1 MHRVLK
7 AFSCSFD
14 GVRSEMLQPGDERDF
29 GSMADGLKRAGYISD
44 LGASSGG
51 GADLRDDGPTVAE
64 YVSAGYLASNYPPRG
79 YASRSSSEEIEAAI
93 KAQAEAEA
101 AKASAEELAKKEAEE
116 AAAREAAEKEAV
128 AAKADLAG
136 KTNAQLIA
144 IAKAEEIAVETDDNK
159 PALIDKIAV
168 GRAAKAAVQG

>member
-51 GADLRDDGPTVAE
+51 GAELRDDGPTVAE
-64 YVSAGYLASNYPPRG
+64 YVSAGYLASNYPPEG
-79 YASRSSSEEIEAAI
+79 YASRSAPEEIEAAI
-93 KAQAEAEA
+93 KAQVEAEA
-101 AKASAEELAKKEAEE
+101 AKAAAEEQGKKEVEE
-116 AAAREAAEKEAV
+116 AAR
-128 AAKADLAG
+128 ADLAG
-136 KTNAQLIA
+136 KTNAQLHEILR
-144 IAKAEEIAVETDDNK
+144 AEEIPFETNANK
-159 PALIDKIAV
+159 AALIDAV
-168 GRAAKAAVQG
+168 VDGRAAKAAAQG